1 MRSSRVYAV
10 STEFER
16 RNAFGRPRQRMFV
29 TLFYHSSDGYT
40 IAPALVAVNDWR
52 KRSYRAR
59 RNWMTK
65 MFNRVDV
72 TFEFRRI
79 QHA

>member
-1 MRSSRVYAV
+1 
-10 STEFER
+10 
-16 RNAFGRPRQRMFV
+16 MFV